1 MINQTNNPIQTIT
14 NRMDESLLI
23 SDKDIKLYCD
33 VSANIQSSSFTPSI
47 ILAQDLK
54 ILPEIGE
61 TLYNE
66 LLNEWIAANRIVNN
80 LPDGSL
86 SANTFNY
93 RELYKRILK
102 PLVWWA
108 YTNSIAG
115 MSIKVEEKGVMLNK
129 ADYADNS
136 LFTGIREAETR
147 ARKNAE
153 YYIEQLRC
161 YIKDVI
167 SKRIDA
173 EEIKTEP
180 KKVAGFFGG
189 IYFRSDES
197 CGCNDSCNK

>member
-1 MINQTNNPIQTIT
+1 MINQTSNPMQTIIE
-14 NRMDESLLI
+14 RMDSINLI
-23 SDKDIKLYCD
+23 TDKEIKFYCD

-47 ILAQDLK
+47 ILAQDTK

-61 TLYNE
+61 TLFNE
-66 LLNEWIAANRIVNN
+66 LLNEWKIANRNVNN
-80 LPDGSL
+80 LPDGTT

-93 RELYKRILK
+93 RELYQRILK
-102 PLVWWA
+102 PLVWWS
-108 YTNSIAG
+108 YTTSIAG

-136 LFTGIREAETR
+136 LFTGIKEAETR

-153 YYIEQLRC
+153 YYTEQLRC

-173 EEIKTEP
+173 DTIKNEP
-180 KKVAGFFGG
+180 QKVAGFFGG
-189 IYFRSDES
+189 IYFRNDSS
-197 CGCNDSCNK
+197 CNDCDKCK

>member
-1 MINQTNNPIQTIT
+1 MIILQSNPEETI
-14 NRMDESLLI
+14 NSRMDIVNLI
-23 SDKDIKLYCD
+23 DDKDIKLYCS
-33 VSANIQSSSFTPSI
+33 VSANIQSSEFVPGI
-47 ILAQDLK
+47 ILAQDCK
-54 ILPEIGE
+54 IQPEIGE

-66 LLNEWIAANRIVNN
+66 LLAEWVLAGGIVNN

-108 YTNSIAG
+108 YTETIPAI
-115 MSIKVEEKGVMLNK
+115 SIKVEEKGVMLNK
-129 ADYADNS
+129 AEYADNTDLS
-136 LFTGIREAETR
+136 GIKEAETR

-153 YYIEQLRC
+153 YYTEQLRC

-173 EEIKTEP
+173 EEIKDEP

-189 IYFRSDES
+189 IYFSNTS
-197 CGCNDSCNK
+197 SCNNCNH

>member
-14 NRMDESLLI
+14 DRMDNSLLI

-33 VSANIQSSSFTPSI
+33 VSANIQSSSFVPSI

-66 LLNEWIAANRIVNN
+66 LVAEWILANRNVNN

-102 PLVWWA
+102 PLVWWS
-108 YTNSIAG
+108 YTTSIAG

-136 LFTGIREAETR
+136 LFTGIKEAETR

-153 YYIEQLRC
+153 YYTEQLRC
-161 YIKDVI
+161 YIKEVI

-173 EEIKTEP
+173 DSVKNEP

-189 IYFRSDES
+189 IYFRNDSS
-197 CGCNDSCNK
+197 CGDCDKCK